1 LFTKE
6 AAMTKLLSAVL
17 ASLIATAAF
26 GQLATHRPT
35 FEVATIRIYP
45 WGQAVPP
52 EAQGLSMS
60 ENGIR
65 ATHVALR
72 GCLQWAY
79 DIVDVSGP
87 EWITEESYDIVAKAS
102 GPVSPDELHQMFQ
115 ALLEDR
121 FKLKLHRETKNSQV
135 GVLLV
140 GKGGVKNL
148 NAVEN
153 ADAMELKRTDG
164 RLELK
169 NVSMARLASAMGS
182 PLGNMPLEK
191 VIDGTGIAGMYD
203 VTLDLKNFDPRDP
216 AFGSYGEMRDALFS
230 YASAIL
236 EKQYGLKLERR
247 SMPLEILVVDGG
259 NRVPIEN

>member
-1 LFTKE
+1 MAKSLRVALAF
-6 AAMTKLLSAVL
+6 LISAC
-17 ASLIATAAF
+17 TF
-26 GQLATHRPT
+26 GQPAIRRPA
-35 FEVATIRIYP
+35 FEVAAIRIYSA
-45 WGQAVPP
+45 GQIVPP
-52 EAQGLSMS
+52 ESQGFSIS
-60 ENGIR
+60 PDGIR

-87 EWITEESYDIVAKAS
+87 PWINGESYDIVAKAS

-115 ALLEDR
+115 TLLEER
-121 FKLKLHRETKNSQV
+121 FKLKLHRETQSSQV
-135 GVLLV
+135 GVLVV

-153 ADAMELKRTDG
+153 AGAMELKRTDG

-169 NVSMARLASAMGS
+169 NVSMARLAGILGS

-191 VIDGTGIAGMYD
+191 VIDGTGLAGMYD

-216 AFGSYGEMRDALFS
+216 SFGNYGEMRTGLFA

-247 SMPLEILVVDGG
+247 KMPLEVLVVDGG
-259 NRVPIEN
+259 DKMPLEN

>member
-1 LFTKE
+1 
-6 AAMTKLLSAVL
+6 
-17 ASLIATAAF
+17 
-26 GQLATHRPT
+26 
-35 FEVATIRIYP
+35 
-45 WGQAVPP
+45 
-52 EAQGLSMS
+52 MS
-60 ENGIR
+60 PDGIR

-87 EWITEESYDIVAKAS
+87 DWIIGESYDIVAKAS
-102 GPVSPDELHQMFQ
+102 GPVSPGELQQMFQ

-121 FKLKLHRETKNSQV
+121 FKLRLYRETKSSQV
-135 GVLLV
+135 GVLVV

-153 ADAMELKRTDG
+153 AGAMELKRTEG
-164 RLELK
+164 KLELK
-169 NVSMARLASAMGS
+169 KVSMARLAGVLGS

-191 VIDGTGIAGMYD
+191 MVDETGLKGSYD
-203 VTLDLKNFDPRDP
+203 MTLDLKNFDPRDP
-216 AFGSYGEMRDALFS
+216 GFGNYGEMRAGLFA
-230 YASAIL
+230 YVSAIL

-259 NRVPIEN
+259 DKIPTEN